1 MTPRE
6 KAEKAQQHLNDE
18 LAKAIHAELREMLVS
33 ELETEPD
40 LDRQLEI
47 VKRLQLHRQ
56 MRRIYE
62 RYAAQLSVDAHKAEE
77 QSFMDRIRESFYP
90 RSVA

>member
-6 KAEKAQQHLNDE
+6 KAEKAQQHLDDE
-18 LAKAIHAELREMLVS
+18 LAKAIHAELREMLVC

-62 RYAAQLSVDAHKAEE
+62 RYAAQLSVDAHKAQE

>member
-6 KAEKAQQHLNDE
+6 KAEKAQQHLDDE
-18 LAKAIHAELREMLVS
+18 LAKAIHAELREMLVC

>member
-33 ELETEPD
+33 ELEKEPD

-56 MRRIYE
+56 MHRIYE
-62 RYAAQLSVDAHKAEE
+62 RYAAELSVDAHKAQE
-77 QSFMDRIRESFYP
+77 QSFMDRIRESILP